1 MKPPPIR
8 DQSESSQI
16 SQSQGFFSKL
26 LEAEG
31 GCRGVAPAK
40 LPREVH
46 ATAHLV
52 LERRVCVMGKVER
65 SVR

>member
-26 LEAEG
+26 LDVNGDGVITKGEA
-31 GCRGVAPAK
+31 AS
-40 LPREVH
+40 
-46 ATAHLV
+46 
-52 LERRVCVMGKVER
+52 KVQHELDKGLSTR
-65 SVR
+65 FIA